1 MAANLK
7 TNKYVEDLKQGF
19 KDIQTVA
26 EEGNFKLFL
35 GPFIAVLVVFLGM
48 RYGNGEFA
56 KKVENYRGQV
66 SAIQTE
72 QNSEQEYEASKAK
85 LMKLEPQFPSVDEK
99 NEWLLGQVLGIF
111 KEINIAPKMEGN
123 QTEDTSNSNLTVT
136 SINASVEM
144 GFPQFANFLA
154 SIENKKDLVRVSEFS
169 LAKDSTPGGLGMNK
183 ISMKFNTAFPKE
195 KIAKSLFKDYDELIK
210 KQQEKE
216 AAAKAGK
223 NDAAKEG

>member
-26 EEGNFKLFL
+26 EEGNFKLFV
-35 GPFIAVLVVFLGM
+35 GPIVAVLVVFLGM

-56 KKVENYRGQV
+56 KKVENYKGQV
-66 SAIQTE
+66 SAIRTE
-72 QNSEQEYEASKAK
+72 QSSEQEYDSIKMK
-85 LMKLEPQFPSVDEK
+85 LMKLEPQFPNIDEK

-111 KEINIAPKMEGN
+111 KEINLAPQMDAN
-123 QTEDTSNSNLTVT
+123 QNEDTSNANLTVT
-136 SINASVEM
+136 SIGATVNM
-144 GFPQFANFLA
+144 GFPLFAKFLA
-154 SIENKKDLVRVSEFS
+154 GIENKKELVRVSEFS
-169 LAKDSTPGGLGMNK
+169 LTKDSTPGGLGMNK

-210 KQQEKE
+210 KQQEQD
-216 AAAKAGK
+216 AAAKTGK
-223 NDAAKEG
+223 TKAAKEG